1 VFTCCSLGIHN
12 LGLRSY
18 SITAM
23 YCKGVGAV
31 SFGSS
36 VFRVVPERELG
47 LQHFRYGAAHFFPE
61 RRLPEYAIVCCFSG
75 RIDVLENDAKSSLLA
90 GEILIGNPG
99 LLRGSQ
105 YLPVNG
111 LCEGATVVVG
121 VKEMQRFLE
130 ELRLV
135 GCGEGALILGKISAP
150 QIVSQLQKVVGVAN
164 LGRFGMQSYLE
175 GFLGQFLVELLWQW
189 PCEAI
194 VPRKMTGGQLL
205 SRRHFVQAVE
215 YMNRC
220 GKQDFAVETLCEEIG
235 ISLAHFRRLL
245 FSSAK
250 RSPLDFY
257 NRVLMRR
264 AESMILEL
272 GSVKEVSYQL
282 GFSSPSQFGK
292 LFREFTG
299 FSPSE
304 YQDRSALVSVIL
316 G

>member
-1 VFTCCSLGIHN
+1 MSL
-12 LGLRSY
+12 
-18 SITAM
+18 
-23 YCKGVGAV
+23 

-36 VFRVVPERELG
+36 VFQLVPERELG

-75 RIDVLENDAKSSLLA
+75 RIDVLENHAQSTLLP
-90 GEILIGNPG
+90 GEILVGNPG

-105 YLPVNG
+105 YLPEGG

-121 VKEMQRFLE
+121 LKEMQRLLE

-135 GCGEGALILGKISAP
+135 GSGEGALILGKITAP
-150 QIVSQLQKVVGVAN
+150 QIVSQLQKAVGITN

-175 GFLGQFLVELLWQW
+175 GFLGQFLVEILWQW
-189 PCEAI
+189 PTAAI
-194 VPRKMTGGQLL
+194 VPRQMNGAQLL
-205 SRRHFVQAVE
+205 SRRHFVHAVE

-220 GKQDFAVETLCEEIG
+220 GKQEFAVETLCEEIG

-245 FSSAK
+245 YTSAH

-257 NRVLMRR
+257 NRVLVRR
-264 AESMILEL
+264 AEAMISEL

-292 LFREFTG
+292 LFRQFTG

-304 YQDRSALVSVIL
+304 YQDRSAIRSVIL

>member
-1 VFTCCSLGIHN
+1 
-12 LGLRSY
+12 
-18 SITAM
+18 M
-23 YCKGVGAV
+23 

-61 RRLPEYAIVCCFSG
+61 RRLPEYAIVCCFAG
-75 RIDVLENDAKSSLLA
+75 RIDVLENQTLSSLLP
-90 GEILIGNPG
+90 GEMLVGNPG

-121 VKEMQRFLE
+121 VKEMQRLLE

-135 GCGEGALILGKISAP
+135 GVGEGALILGKIAAP
-150 QIVSQLQKVVGVAN
+150 QLVSQLQRNVQVAN
-164 LGRFGMQSYLE
+164 LGRFGMQTYLE

-189 PCEAI
+189 PGAAI
-194 VPRKMTGGQLL
+194 VPRRIAGGHML
-205 SRRHFVQAVE
+205 SRRHFVHAVE

-220 GKQDFAVETLCEEIG
+220 AKHEFAVETLCEEIG
-235 ISLAHFRRLL
+235 ISVAHFRRLL
-245 FSSAK
+245 YSSAK

-257 NRVLMRR
+257 NRVLVRR
-264 AESMILEL
+264 AESMVLAS

-292 LFREFTG
+292 LFRQITG
-299 FSPSE
+299 LSPSE
-304 YQDRSALVSVIL
+304 YQERSAMGSVIL

>member
-1 VFTCCSLGIHN
+1 VVVAL
-12 LGLRSY
+12 
-18 SITAM
+18 
-23 YCKGVGAV
+23 

-75 RIDVLENDAKSSLLA
+75 RIDVLENYAQSSLLP
-90 GEILIGNPG
+90 GEILVGNPG

-121 VKEMQRFLE
+121 VREMQRLLE

-135 GCGEGALILGKISAP
+135 GSGEGALILGKISAP
-150 QIVSQLQKVVGVAN
+150 QIVSQLQKVVGVTN

-175 GFLGQFLVELLWQW
+175 GFLGQFLVEVLWQW
-189 PCEAI
+189 PGAAI
-194 VPRKMTGGQLL
+194 VPRQMAGAQLL
-205 SRRHFVQAVE
+205 SRRHFVHAVE

-220 GKQDFAVETLCEEIG
+220 GKHEFAVETLCEEIG

-245 FSSAK
+245 FTSAN

-257 NRVLMRR
+257 NRVLVRR

-272 GSVKEVSYQL
+272 GSVKEVSYRL
-282 GFSSPSQFGK
+282 GFSNPSQFGK
-292 LFREFTG
+292 LFRQFTG

-304 YQDRSALVSVIL
+304 YQDRSSVIQTSHGSVIL

>member
-1 VFTCCSLGIHN
+1 MVVAL
-12 LGLRSY
+12 
-18 SITAM
+18 
-23 YCKGVGAV
+23 

-75 RIDVLENDAKSSLLA
+75 RIDVLENHAQSSLLP
-90 GEILIGNPG
+90 GEILVGNPG

-121 VKEMQRFLE
+121 VREMQRLLE

-135 GCGEGALILGKISAP
+135 GSGEGALILGKIAAP

-175 GFLGQFLVELLWQW
+175 GFLGQFLVEVLWQW
-189 PCEAI
+189 PGAAI
-194 VPRKMTGGQLL
+194 VPRQMAGAQLL
-205 SRRHFVQAVE
+205 SRRHFVHAVE

-220 GKQDFAVETLCEEIG
+220 GKHEFAVETLCEEIG

-245 FSSAK
+245 FTSAK

-257 NRVLMRR
+257 NRVLVRR
-264 AESMILEL
+264 AESLILEL
-272 GSVKEVSYQL
+272 GSVKEVSYRL
-282 GFSSPSQFGK
+282 GFSNPSQFGK
-292 LFREFTG
+292 LFRQFTG

-304 YQDRSALVSVIL
+304 YQDRSSVIQSSHGSVIL